1 MKSIQWIL
9 GLSLIMLFNG
19 CSSPESVST
28 LQGHGTKTV
37 FNASY
42 DRVWSAAIAASQT
55 GDLYILNADKSRGFI
70 STKRG
75 WRPTTFGENVGIW
88 IHSISP
94 TQTEVEVVS
103 RQAGPPVLVI
113 RNWETRLLDSIA
125 ANLTAT

>member
-1 MKSIQWIL
+1 MKSIQWIF

-28 LQGHGTKTV
+28 LQGQGTRTV
-37 FNASY
+37 YNASY

-55 GDLYILNADKSRGFI
+55 WDLYILNADKSRGYI

-88 IHSISP
+88 IRSISP

-103 RQAGPPVLVI
+103 KQAGPPVLTI
-113 RNWETRLLDSIA
+113 RNWEKRILDSIA
-125 ANLTAT
+125 ANLTTG

>member
-1 MKSIQWIL
+1 MKSIQWIF
-9 GLSLIMLFNG
+9 GLALIMSFNG

-37 FNASY
+37 YNASY

-55 GDLYILNADKSRGFI
+55 GDLYVLNADKSRGYI

-88 IHSISP
+88 VRSISP

-103 RQAGPPVLVI
+103 KQAGPPVLVL